1 MADTSSEKE
10 MKKPLNKE
18 EEDNGEL
25 KPHCMGHHFHYAEV
39 IFIFLTLA
47 GFGLFIGG
55 FVADTIPFFPTL
67 VTLTFLG
74 SSAFA
79 LSLIWNLASIKRIAA
94 AADMLAGDVETFK
107 AENERAR
114 NMQKEKR
121 RQDDEMKNK
130 IGDLQKAEVLLKG
143 SVTGLEDVKKQ
154 EEEML
159 AEQMAMLE
167 ARRELCDKLKQD
179 MEDLNEQTLAE
190 AKEEL
195 HTRCTLYF
203 EEHDPDDDGMAV
215 GSEEW
220 NTLKSLLENNGIHI
234 DESAAGDDGHLEHEE
249 FQEFLDETLNT
260 HFEKLKEA
268 LMRNEELREMIQEEK
283 LKRVH

>member
-1 MADTSSEKE
+1 MADTSSEKD
-10 MKKPLNKE
+10 MKKPINKKEDE
-18 EEDNGEL
+18 EADNGEL
-25 KPHCMGHHFHYAEV
+25 KPHCFGHHFHHAEV
-39 IFIFLTLA
+39 FFMLMIPGGIALLALSSMPLVSTIATIAFLVSA
-47 GFGLFIGG
+47 
-55 FVADTIPFFPTL
+55 
-67 VTLTFLG
+67 
-74 SSAFA
+74 AFA

-94 AADMLAGDVETFK
+94 AADMLSGDVETFK
-107 AENERAR
+107 AENARAR

-121 RQDDEMKNK
+121 RQDDEMKAK
-130 IGDLQKAEVLLKG
+130 VGELEKAQVLLKG

-154 EEEML
+154 EEEMM

-203 EEHDPDDDGMAV
+203 EEHDPDDNGMAV

-234 DESAAGDDGHLEHEE
+234 SDDAAGDDGHLEHEE
-249 FQEFLDETLNT
+249 FQDFLDTTLAT

-283 LKRVH
+283 LKRVK